1 TTVLFFSAIAIVAV
15 LLFRSDLIFPR
26 NAPKLS
32 QTYTPQTRSAPKGI
46 GDYDVL
52 GKVIDADRAAEL
64 LATDAGKQ
72 QLSPENGAIKITQEL
87 LDLGRKAFYTETFGN
102 EYFITNV
109 TGAID
114 GALNPFSI
122 SKAVL
127 ALGGKPTNNLKVSVD
142 RDIEVGGKVFKA
154 GTILNTGLD
163 VAKGSLLPLGMQT
176 HLNKGKLQVGITCAL
191 CHAAVDARSGLI
203 LEGAPNTDL
212 DAGLILAMASNSA
225 AWFRQSGVN
234 PLTMPSGDNSFFNSE
249 GTEVKL
255 VDVKAMED
263 AVDAEMLSWP
273 PGSFDSASDIINNPT
288 QTPSSYTHDTY
299 PYGWNGFASVG
310 WFHGLTTLN
319 NNVHAVNSDAT
330 TGADASLPVWGID
343 KDTYLATILQN
354 SADRNFRL
362 PASGVN
368 PLTFFKQI
376 DPTPGMPGINKV
388 ERMPGYPKGSVF
400 MLDGLIAGSI
410 GMPFGE
416 QLNAMSAWQNTLA
429 PPPNKELVDS
439 VTLQQGQKIFDR
451 AGCITCHSGRYFTN
465 HDVIPLSEIGTQ
477 PSRTKSLFAFKNIFE
492 APRTFSNSVTLPV
505 PPNSPVLEIPT
516 KITPE
521 HVIKLAY
528 GIDNSEGG
536 YKVASAIGL
545 HVTAPYLHD
554 GGVAASAD
562 ALKQKEDGFYRVAKP
577 EEMGMAGTLMHQILP
592 DPASSLRVLID
603 RDLRKEA
610 ISSNRQDPRLQKS
623 HVEGIGHE
631 YWIDKQAGFS
641 AEEQNSAIEFLLSLD
656 DEPDLISNQIV
667 NSNIR

>member
-1 TTVLFFSAIAIVAV
+1 MKIWQKILTAITVLLFSAIAVV
-15 LLFRSDLIFPR
+15 GFLSLRSDFVFPSA
-26 NAPKLS
+26 APKLS
-32 QTYTPQTRSAPKGI
+32 QTYTPITRSTPKGI
-46 GDYDVL
+46 DSYDVL

-72 QLSPENGAIKITQEL
+72 QLSPENGAVKITQEL

-142 RDIEVGGKVFKA
+142 R
-154 GTILNTGLD
+154 
-163 VAKGSLLPLGMQT
+163 
-176 HLNKGKLQVGITCAL
+176 
-191 CHAAVDARSGLI
+191 
-203 LEGAPNTDL
+203 
-212 DAGLILAMASNSA
+212 
-225 AWFRQSGVN
+225 
-234 PLTMPSGDNSFFNSE
+234 
-249 GTEVKL
+249 
-255 VDVKAMED
+255 
-263 AVDAEMLSWP
+263 
-273 PGSFDSASDIINNPT
+273 
-288 QTPSSYTHDTY
+288 
-299 PYGWNGFASVG
+299 
-310 WFHGLTTLN
+310 
-319 NNVHAVNSDAT
+319 
-330 TGADASLPVWGID
+330 
-343 KDTYLATILQN
+343 
-354 SADRNFRL
+354 NFRL

-376 DPTPGMPGINKV
+376 DPTPGVPGINKV
-388 ERMPGYPKGSVF
+388 EKMPGYPKGSVF

-429 PPPNKELVDS
+429 PPPYREIADAA
-439 VTLQQGQKIFDR
+439 TLEQGQKVFDR

-492 APRTFSNSVTLPV
+492 APRTYPNSVTVPV
-505 PPNSPVLEIPT
+505 PSNSPILEVPT
-516 KITPE
+516 EITPE

-536 YKVASAIGL
+536 YKVASTIGL

-554 GGVAASAD
+554 GGVAASAI
-562 ALKQKEDGFYRVAKP
+562 ALEQQDDGFYRVAKP
-577 EEMGMAGTLMHQILP
+577 DEIGMAGTLMRQIPP
-592 DPASSLRVLID
+592 DPASSLRVLLD

-610 ISSNRQDPRLQKS
+610 ILSNRQDPRLQKS
-623 HVEGIGHE
+623 NVEGIGHE

-641 AEEQNSAIEFLLSLD
+641 AEEQNSSIEFLLSLD
-656 DEPDLISNQIV
+656 DEPDLISNQIA
-667 NSNIR
+667 NTNIRQRKK